1 MNFIVRQHQKVLN
14 LKAVNKNNTK
24 VLAFKVFYKK
34 RKIRCEPKQKKL
46 AFKKR
51 NSIILFLF
59 RMQQNYKYKII
70 YFRIIQIK
78 IFLPV
83 LINEFMYFRIIPI

>member
-34 RKIRCEPKQKKL
+34 EKLGVNLNKKNWL
-46 AFKKR
+46 LKR
-51 NSIILFLF
+51 V
-59 RMQQNYKYKII
+59 Q
-70 YFRIIQIK
+70 
-78 IFLPV
+78 
-83 LINEFMYFRIIPI
+83 